1 MFVIE
6 IEEAKK
12 TAENTPV
19 PVTTPTTTS
28 AATPDY
34 AAGLS
39 STPAYA
45 PMTPQ
50 PAAVLTGMHKDI
62 NKIYKIIQ
70 FY

>member
-1 MFVIE
+1 MFALE

-12 TAENTPV
+12 TTENTPAQA
-19 PVTTPTTTS
+19 PTPTTTS
-28 AATPDY
+28 ATTPDY

-50 PAAVLTGMHKDI
+50 PAAVLTGTLSPSFPSFFQ
-62 NKIYKIIQ
+62 IIC
-70 FY
+70 